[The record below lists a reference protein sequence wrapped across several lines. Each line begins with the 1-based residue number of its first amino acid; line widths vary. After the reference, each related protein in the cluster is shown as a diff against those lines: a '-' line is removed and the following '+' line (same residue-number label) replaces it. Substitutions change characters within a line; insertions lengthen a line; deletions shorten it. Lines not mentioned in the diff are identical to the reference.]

1 MSERNHTLAYALG
14 HINAAYIAEAEIPAL
29 TAAAAC
35 PCRVRQEHHTP
46 RFWESGW
53 FAAAVSGIVAVGVMA
68 AIILA
73 GQRNPRPPV
82 GTEDTR
88 PPVTE
93 TQPTETEPPT
103 ETVESPHTVPEGF
116 VITDQMY
123 DYQGETVIL
132 LRVRNETEE
141 HVSLNIRMTYLNE
154 DGKVIG
160 TDGQT
165 VLGFSADHEK
175 YLLFRVSGSVASYVY
190 EVKTKPYEGAYLDH
204 LYASEYS
211 HIEEISLPIFPGEHG
226 YIPEEFETDGTYYPC
241 LAVRMTGAYTGSVPV
256 DVTRTYVLF
265 DNQGQIYHIPTMGIK
280 YLEAAHGEFLSVA
293 MCLHYTTEERV
304 QWPPELLGEGV
315 TCIEIYSVNP
325 PDPTLHVP

>member
-14 HINAAYIAEAEIPAL
+14 HVNAAYIAEAEIPAL

-35 PCRVRQEHHTP
+35 PCRVRQERHTP

-141 HVSLNIRMTYLNE
+141 HASLNIRITYLNE
-154 DGKVIG
+154 DGKAIG

-175 YLLFRVSGSVASYVY
+175 YLLFRASGRIASYVY
-190 EVKTKPYEGAYLDH
+190 EVKTKPYEGEYLDH
-204 LYASEYS
+204 LYTSEFS
-211 HIEEISLPIFPGEHG
+211 HIEEISMPIFPGEDG
-226 YIPEEFETDGTYYPC
+226 YDPEEFETDGTYYPC
-241 LAVRMTGAYTGSVPV
+241 LAVGMTGTYTGSIPA

-265 DNQGQIYHIPTMGIK
+265 DNQGQIYRIRTMGTK
-280 YLEAAHGEFLSVA
+280 YLEADHGEFLSTA
-293 MCLHYTTEERV
+293 MCLQFTTGDRV
-304 QWPPELLGEGV
+304 EWPPELMGEGV
-315 TCIEIYSVNP
+315 TCMEIYSVGP
-325 PDPTLHVP
+325 PNSYLIP

>member
-1 MSERNHTLAYALG
+1 MSERNDTLAYALG
-14 HINAAYIAEAEIPAL
+14 HVNAAYIAEAEIPAL

-35 PCRVRQEHHTP
+35 PCRGGKERNTP

-82 GTEDTR
+82 GTET
-88 PPVTE
+88 PTKPVTE
-93 TQPTETEPPT
+93 VTETESVT
-103 ETVESPHTVPEGF
+103 ETEEIESPHTIPEGF
-116 VITDQMY
+116 VITDQTY

-141 HVSLNIRMTYLNE
+141 HASLNIRITYLNE
-154 DGKVIG
+154 DGKAIG

-165 VLGFSADHEK
+165 VMGFSADHEK
-175 YLLFRVSGSVASYVY
+175 YLLFRASGRIASYVY
-190 EVKTKPYEGAYLDH
+190 EVKTKPYEGEYLDH
-204 LYASEYS
+204 LYTSEFS
-211 HIEEISLPIFPGEHG
+211 GIEETSSPIFPGEDG
-226 YIPEEFETDGTYYPC
+226 YDPDEFETDGTYYPC
-241 LAVRMTGAYTGSVPV
+241 LVVRMTGTYTGSIPA

-265 DNQGQIYHIPTMGIK
+265 DNQGQIYRIQTMGIK

>member
-1 MSERNHTLAYALG
+1 MSERNDTLAYALG
-14 HINAAYIAEAEIPAL
+14 HVNAAYIAEAEIPAL

-35 PCRVRQEHHTP
+35 PCRVRQERNTP

-73 GQRNPRPPV
+73 GQGGGRPPA
-82 GTEDTR
+82 GTET
-88 PPVTE
+88 PSKPVTE
-93 TQPTETEPPT
+93 VTETESVT
-103 ETVESPHTVPEGF
+103 EEIESPHTVPEGF

-141 HVSLNIRMTYLNE
+141 HASLNIRITYLNE
-154 DGKVIG
+154 DGKAIG

-175 YLLFRVSGSVASYVY
+175 YLLFRASGSVASYVY

-204 LYASEYS
+204 LYTSEFS
-211 HIEEISLPIFPGEHG
+211 GIEETSSPIFPGEHG
-226 YIPEEFETDGTYYPC
+226 YIPGEFETDGTYYPC

-265 DNQGQIYHIPTMGIK
+265 DNQGQIYHIQTMGIK

-293 MCLHYTTEERV
+293 MCLQFTTGDHVE
-304 QWPPELLGEGV
+304 WPPELMGEGV
-315 TCIEIYSVNP
+315 TCMEIYSVGQPNSYLIP
-325 PDPTLHVP
+325 

>member
-1 MSERNHTLAYALG
+1 MSERNDTLAYALG
-14 HINAAYIAEAEIPAL
+14 HVNAAYIAEAEIPAL

-35 PCRVRQEHHTP
+35 PCRVRQERNTP

-73 GQRNPRPPV
+73 GQGGGRPPV
-82 GTEDTR
+82 GTET
-88 PPVTE
+88 PSKPVTE
-93 TQPTETEPPT
+93 VTETESVT
-103 ETVESPHTVPEGF
+103 HETESPHTVPEGF
-116 VITDQMY
+116 VITDQTY

-141 HVSLNIRMTYLNE
+141 HASLNIRMTYLNE

-204 LYASEYS
+204 LYSS
-211 HIEEISLPIFPGEHG
+211 DFFRIEETSTPIFPGEDG
-226 YIPEEFETDGTYYPC
+226 YDPEEFETDGTYYPC
-241 LAVRMTGAYTGSVPV
+241 IAVHMIGTYTGSVPV

-265 DNQGQIYHIPTMGIK
+265 DNQGQIYRIQTTGTK
-280 YLEAAHGEFLSVA
+280 YLEAAHGEFLSTA
-293 MCLHYTTEERV
+293 MCLQFTTGDRV
-304 QWPPELLGEGV
+304 EWPPELMGEGV
-315 TCIEIYSVNP
+315 TCIEIYNVGP